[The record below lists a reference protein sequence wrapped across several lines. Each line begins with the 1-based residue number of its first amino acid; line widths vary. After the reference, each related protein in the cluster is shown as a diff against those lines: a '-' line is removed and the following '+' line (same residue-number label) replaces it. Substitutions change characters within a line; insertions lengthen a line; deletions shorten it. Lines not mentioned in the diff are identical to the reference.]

1 MKSLAG
7 IRVLSMEQAAALPF
21 ATRHLA
27 DLGAEV
33 IRIQSHARGASP
45 LQDIHYFRNKKSV
58 GLDLSKAG
66 GRDIFRAIAANVDVV
81 AHNFTPRVMRQFQ
94 IDFDQIRE
102 LNERVIYC
110 SVTGFGTTGP
120 WKDRPLFG
128 PGAEAMSGQNSMI
141 GEPGS
146 NTPGR
151 PGTITYAD
159 HVCGLYLLIALLG
172 AIEQRREKPGPQ
184 HVEVSLYETGIAHIG
199 TVVAERSK
207 GAKRPVPVASA
218 DIDVADVAEVVRD
231 PDRWRRGCFVVA
243 GAEVTAGP
251 VWGGGVDSVWTAT
264 TIGQHNQEILTEIAG
279 YEPAAIDEF
288 IADGVIGQK
297 DLRFGTKPDPDP
309 PLAVERGLLS
319 RVDQH
324 EGNWERF
331 AAIESKPP
339 WSLGKKVQRSPGHR
353 VLEVAGSVAVAA
365 AARQFVDLG
374 WDVRR
379 IGNRST
385 EYRWGDSNG
394 GGDAFLD
401 HGKKIVDDSLES
413 LVESSDIVIGDA
425 SLADVEGP
433 SVVAVLSGFGMNS
446 RSAWDEDSVQAKSGF
461 MSLTGEY
468 DQPPQR
474 LPPWA
479 AEMTGGVAAASL
491 IMAAYIESRSDR
503 CSRFIDFVISD
514 VLTGFIQSQ
523 VGRYAATGEVAR
535 REGRVKHALRMVP
548 TREGHLYCAPGAV
561 MNVPMKGVAKLT
573 GEPRL
578 ADTEFQ
584 TAEGRMQ
591 NWEEYS
597 ELMVNAFRSRSAKE
611 WFTAAEKHHL
621 TFALVQSVDDLYEC
635 PQLRARDALVESR
648 GYRFPISGF
657 RIRQVDADA

>member
-1 MKSLAG
+1 MKPLAG

-33 IRIQSHARGASP
+33 IRIQSHARGTAL

-58 GLDLSKAG
+58 GLDLSKAA
-66 GRDIFRAIAANVDVV
+66 GRDVFGAIARNVDVV
-81 AHNFTPRVMRQFQ
+81 AHNFTPRVMRQFE
-94 IDFDQIRE
+94 IDFDRIRQ
-102 LNERVIYC
+102 LNDDVIYC

-146 NTPGR
+146 NIPGR

-159 HVCGLYLLIALLG
+159 HVCGLYLLIAVLG
-172 AIEQRREKPGPQ
+172 ALEQRREKPGPQ

-207 GAKRPVPVASA
+207 GAKRPVPVASTA
-218 DIDVADVAEVVRD
+218 IDVVDVADVVRD
-231 PDRWRRGCFVVA
+231 RERWRRGCFVVE
-243 GAEVTAGP
+243 GDQVTAGP

-264 TIGQHNQEILTEIAG
+264 AIGQHNQEVLSEIAG
-279 YEPAAIDEF
+279 YEPAAIEEL
-288 IADGVIGQK
+288 IADGVIGQRE
-297 DLRFGTKPDPDP
+297 LRFGVKPDPDP
-309 PLAVERGLLS
+309 AVAVERGLLS

-324 EGNWERF
+324 EGNWGRF
-331 AAIESKPP
+331 GAIELKPP
-339 WSLGKKVQRSPGHR
+339 WSRRKKVLRSPGRR

-379 IGNRST
+379 VGNRST
-385 EYRWGDSNG
+385 GYRWGDSNG

-401 HGKKIVDDSLES
+401 YGKEMVDDSFES
-413 LVESSDIVIGDA
+413 LVQSSDVVIGDA
-425 SLADVEGP
+425 SIGDVEGP
-433 SVVAVLSGFGMNS
+433 SVVAVLSGFGMNAQ
-446 RSAWDEDSVQAKSGF
+446 SAWDEDSIQAKSGF

-491 IMAAYIESRSDR
+491 ITAAYIESRNDGH
-503 CSRFIDFVISD
+503 SRFIDFVISD

-535 REGRVKHALRMVP
+535 REGKVKHALRMVP

-573 GEPRL
+573 GEHRL
-578 ADTEFQ
+578 ADAQFQ
-584 TAEGRMQ
+584 TPEGRMQ

-611 WFTAAEKHHL
+611 WFAEAEKHRL
-621 TFALVQSVDDLYEC
+621 TFALVQSVDDLFEC

-657 RIRQVDADA
+657 RMHRVDADA

>member
-1 MKSLAG
+1 
-7 IRVLSMEQAAALPF
+7 MEQAAALPF

-33 IRIQSHARGASP
+33 IRIQSHARGAP
-45 LQDIHYFRNKKSV
+45 LLQDIHYFRNKKSV

-66 GRDIFRAIAANVDVV
+66 GPDVFRAIAANVDVV
-81 AHNFTPRVMRQFQ
+81 AHNFTPRVMRQFK
-94 IDFDQIRE
+94 IDFDQISQV
-102 LNERVIYC
+102 NDNVIYC

-159 HVCGLYLLIALLG
+159 HVCGLYLLVALLG
-172 AIEQRREKPGPQ
+172 ALDERRERPGPR
-184 HVEVSLYETGIAHIG
+184 HVEVSLYETGVSHIG

-207 GAKRPVPVASA
+207 RANRPAPSASVNIETA
-218 DIDVADVAEVVRD
+218 DVADVVRD
-231 PDRWRRGCFVVA
+231 HDRWSRGCFVVA
-243 GAEVTAGP
+243 GTQVTSGP

-264 TIGQHNQEILTEIAG
+264 TIGEHNEEILKEIAR
-279 YEPAAIDEF
+279 YESTAIENL
-288 IADGVIGQK
+288 AHDGVVGQK
-297 DLRFGTKPDPDP
+297 QLRFGIKPDPDP
-309 PLAVERGLLS
+309 PLAIERGLLS
-319 RVDQH
+319 RVDQR
-324 EGNWERF
+324 ERNWGHFES
-331 AAIESKPP
+331 IEVKTP
-339 WSLGKKVQRSPGHR
+339 WSRRKKLRRSPGRR

-365 AARQFVDLG
+365 AAKQFVDLG
-374 WDVRR
+374 WDVTRV
-379 IGNRST
+379 GNRST

-401 HGKKIVDDSLES
+401 HGKRIVDDSFEG
-413 LVESSDIVIGDA
+413 LVRSSDIVIGDA
-425 SLADVEGP
+425 SIADVEGP
-433 SVVAVLSGFGMNS
+433 SVVAVISGFGMDGPRN
-446 RSAWDEDSVQAKSGF
+446 WDEDSLQAKSGF
-461 MSLTGEY
+461 MSVTGEY

-491 IMAAYIESRSDR
+491 IIAAYMESRSER
-503 CSRFIDFVISD
+503 YGYLIDFVISD
-514 VLTGFIQSQ
+514 VLTGFVQSQ

-548 TREGHLYCAPGAV
+548 TRDGHLYCAPGAV
-561 MNVPMKGVAKLT
+561 MNVPMEGVAKLT

-578 ADTEFQ
+578 AEVHFQ

-591 NWEEYS
+591 NWSEYS
-597 ELMVNAFRSRSAKE
+597 ELMVNAFSSRSAKE
-611 WFTAAEKHHL
+611 WFAEAENHHL

-635 PQLRARDALVESR
+635 PQLHARGTLVESR

-657 RIRQVDADA
+657 RIHRADANA